1 MPPLRIGW
9 RPDGDLASGR
19 IGCESVTSR
28 LATAESRQMFQRL
41 WETEL
46 AAADWGG
53 CVCDPLQTQQVENL
67 VLQLAS
73 KLDYT

>member
-1 MPPLRIGW
+1 
-9 RPDGDLASGR
+9 
-19 IGCESVTSR
+19 VTSR